1 MQTKLDEAKAELLE
15 NAARVAE
22 NSPGWKT
29 GGLGGGPREDE
40 TPAGSRGAGSSA
52 AEDVDSPGRATLLA
66 YLQRYYLHTAPEDL
80 AGRDP
85 VDVAGAALSHF
96 RLAGTRPQGT
106 ANVRVYTPTVEENGW
121 TCSHSVVEVVTDDMP
136 FLVDSVTNELT
147 RQGRG
152 IHAVIHPQVAVRRD
166 VTGRLVAVLPEGAAG
181 PEERPHDALTE
192 SWIHVEVDRESDRSD
207 LKQITTDLLRVLSD
221 VRETVEDWE
230 KMRDSALRIAEELPG
245 EPTADDLRD
254 QEVEEARELLRWLAA
269 DHFTFLGYREY
280 RLSDGDSLA
289 AVPGTGLG
297 VLRSDPRHSEDENHP
312 VSPSFSRLPAD
323 ARAKAREHKLLVI
336 TKANSRATVHRPGYL
351 DYVGVKKFDDKGN
364 VVGER
369 RFLGLFS
376 SAAYTESVRR
386 VPVVRRKVAEVL
398 EGAGFSPNSHDG
410 RDLLQILET
419 YPRDELFQTP
429 VDELRSI
436 VTSVLYLQERRRLRL
451 YLRQDEYGRYY
462 SALVYLP
469 RDRYTTGVRLRLV
482 DILKEELGGTSVDF
496 TAWNTESI
504 LSRLHF
510 VVRVP
515 RGTELAKLTDADTD
529 RIEGRLVEAARSWA
543 DAFAEALND
552 ECGEE
557 RAAELLRRYGTAIP
571 EGYKADH
578 SPRAAVAD
586 LVHLEALDKTEKDFS
601 LSLYEPV
608 GAGPGERRFKIY
620 RSGEQVSLSAV
631 LPVLQRLGVEV
642 VDEHPYE
649 LRCSDRTHVWIY
661 DFGLRL
667 PQGGSGSGDYLT
679 EDDRDRFQEAFA
691 AVWTGAAENDGF
703 NALVL
708 RAGLDWRQAMV
719 LRAYAKYLRQSG
731 STFSQDY
738 MEDTLR
744 TNVHTTRL
752 LVSLFEARMSP
763 SRQRA
768 GTELIDGLMEELD
781 GALDQVASL
790 DEDRIL
796 RSFLTLIKA
805 TLRTNYFQSAGEGSI
820 GRGQSAG
827 EGSIGRGQSA
837 GEGSARVHG
846 TDKASARVHGTGEAS
861 ARVHGTGEASAR
873 SHSTD
878 KASARVHGTGEASAR
893 SHGTDK
899 ASARSHSTGEASAR
913 RGQKAPGGEPH
924 RYVSMKFDPQAIP
937 DLPAPRPA
945 YEIWV
950 YSPRVEGVH
959 LRFGKVARGGLRW
972 SDRRED
978 FRTEILGLVKAQ
990 MVKNTVI
997 VPVGAKGGFVAKQLP
1012 DPAADRDAW
1021 LAEGIASYKVFI
1033 SALLDI
1039 TDNMV
1044 AGEVVPPADVVR
1056 HDGDDT
1062 YLVVAADKGTASFSD
1077 IANDVAVAYDFWL
1090 GDAFASGGSAGYDH
1104 KGMGITARGAWESV
1118 KRHFRE
1124 LGHDTQSEDFTVVG
1138 VGDMSGD
1145 VFGNGMLLSEHIR
1158 LVAAFDHRHIFL
1170 DPHPDAATSYAE
1182 RRRLYDV
1189 PRSSWADYDKG
1200 LLSPGGGIHPRTA
1213 KSIPVNAHV
1222 REALGIEPGVT
1233 KLTPADLMKAIL
1245 AAPVDLLWNGG
1256 IGTYVKASTESNA
1269 DVGDKANDAIR
1280 VNGEDLRAKVVGE
1293 GGNLGL
1299 TQLGRIEFA
1308 RRGADGEGGK
1318 VNTDAIDN
1326 SAGVDTSD
1334 HEVNIKIL
1342 LNGLVTEG
1350 DMTVKQRNKLLAAMT
1365 DEIGELVL
1373 RNNYAQNTALG
1384 NAQAQAPSLLHAHQR
1399 FMRRLVRDG
1408 HLNRALEF
1416 LPPERQIRE
1425 LLNSGRGLSQPE
1437 LAVLLAYTKITVAD
1451 ELIHTGLPDDPYL
1464 RKLLLAYFPQQLREQ
1479 FPERI
1484 GSHALRRE
1492 IITTVL
1498 VNDTVNTGGSTFLHR
1513 LREETGASVEEI
1525 VRAQT
1530 ASREIFGLSAV
1541 WDAVEAL
1548 DNRAPAAVQTRIRLH
1563 SRRLVERGTRWL
1575 LGNRPQPLEI
1585 AGTIE
1590 FFAAGVER
1598 VWAQLPTMLRGAE
1611 LEWYQR
1617 ILAEL
1622 TDAGVPEELA
1632 LRVAGFSSAFPTLDI
1647 VAIADRTKQDPLS
1660 VAEVYYDLGDRL
1672 RISRL
1677 MDRIVELPRADRW
1690 QSMARAS
1697 IREDLYAA
1705 HAGLTSDV
1713 LTVGNGNATP
1723 EERFAAWER
1732 KNAAILSRSRATLD
1746 EIQSSDAFDLANLS
1760 VAMRTM
1766 RGLLRTHS

>member
-15 NAARVAE
+15 RAAKVAD
-22 NSPGWKT
+22 NSPG
-29 GGLGGGPREDE
+29 GGVGGP
-40 TPAGSRGAGSSA
+40 GGSSGVRVA
-52 AEDVDSPGRATLLA
+52 GTGDAQERPGQDVLLS
-66 YLQRYYLHTAPEDL
+66 YLQRYYLHTAPEDVT
-80 AGRDP
+80 GRDP
-85 VDVAGAALSHF
+85 VDVFGAASSHY
-96 RLAGTRPQGT
+96 RLAETRPQGT
-106 ANVRVYTPTVEENGW
+106 ANVRVHTPTVEENGW
-121 TCSHSVVEVVTDDMP
+121 TCSHTVVEVVTDDMP
-136 FLVDSVTNELT
+136 FLVDSVTNELS

-152 IHAVIHPQVAVRRD
+152 IHVVIHPQVVVRRD
-166 VTGRLVAVLPEGAAG
+166 VTGKLIEVLTEGDGVAASRKGTKDAKAKL
-181 PEERPHDALTE
+181 PHDALVE
-192 SWIHVEVDRESDRSD
+192 SWIHVEIDRETDRAD
-207 LKQITTDLLRVLSD
+207 LQQIAADLLRVLSD

-230 KMRDSALRIAEELPG
+230 KMRESALRIADDLPG
-245 EPTADDLRD
+245 EPLDGLGDD
-254 QEVEEARELLRWLAA
+254 EVSEARELLRWLAA

-280 RLSDGDSLA
+280 ELKDTDALA

-297 VLRSDPRHSEDENHP
+297 ILRSDPHHSVDEPHP
-312 VSPSFSRLPAD
+312 VSPSFDRLPAD
-323 ARAKAREHKLLVI
+323 ARAKARERKLLVL
-336 TKANSRATVHRPGYL
+336 TKANSRSTVHRPSYL
-351 DYVGVKKFDDKGN
+351 DYVGVKKFDTDGN
-364 VVGER
+364 VIGER

-386 VPVVRRKVAEVL
+386 VPVIRRKVAEVL

-429 VDELRSI
+429 VDQLRSI

-462 SALVYLP
+462 SAIVYLP
-469 RDRYTTGVRLRLV
+469 RDRYTTGVRLRLI

-510 VVRVP
+510 VVRVAP
-515 RGTELAKLTDADTD
+515 GTELPDLTDAEAD
-529 RIEGRLVEAARSWA
+529 RIEARLVEAARSWA
-543 DAFAEALND
+543 DGFQEALGA

-557 RAAELLRRYGTAIP
+557 RAAELLRQYGHSFT

-578 SPRAAVAD
+578 TPRAAVAD
-586 LVHLEALDKTEKDFS
+586 LVHLEALKKDGKDFA

-620 RSGEQVSLSAV
+620 RTGEQVSLSAV
-631 LPVLQRLGVEV
+631 LPALQRLGVEV
-642 VDEHPYE
+642 VDERPYE
-649 LRCSDRTHVWIY
+649 LRCADRTHAWIY
-661 DFGLRL
+661 DFGLRM
-667 PQGGSGSGDYLT
+667 PQASGNGSYLA
-679 EDDRDRFQEAFA
+679 DDARDRFQDAFA

-703 NALVL
+703 NTLVL
-708 RAGLDWRQAMV
+708 GAGLTWRQAVV
-719 LRAYAKYLRQSG
+719 LRAYAKYLRQAG

-738 MEDTLR
+738 MESTLHN
-744 TNVHTTRL
+744 NVHTTRL

-763 SRQRA
+763 ERQNA
-768 GTELIDGLMEELD
+768 GTELTDGLLEELD

-796 RSFLTLIKA
+796 RSFLTVIKA
-805 TLRTNYFQSAGEGSI
+805 TLRTNFFQLDEDGKP
-820 GRGQSAG
+820 
-827 EGSIGRGQSA
+827 
-837 GEGSARVHG
+837 HG
-846 TDKASARVHGTGEAS
+846 
-861 ARVHGTGEASAR
+861 
-873 SHSTD
+873 
-878 KASARVHGTGEASAR
+878 
-893 SHGTDK
+893 
-899 ASARSHSTGEASAR
+899 
-913 RGQKAPGGEPH
+913 
-924 RYVSMKFDPQAIP
+924 YVSMKFDPQSIP

-945 YEIWV
+945 FEIWV

-1012 DPAADRDAW
+1012 DPAVDRDAW
-1021 LAEGIASYKVFI
+1021 MAEGIASYRTFI

-1044 AGEVVPPADVVR
+1044 AGEVVPPKGVVR
-1056 HDGDDT
+1056 HDEDDT

-1077 IANDVAVAYDFWL
+1077 IANEVAVGYGFWL

-1124 LGHDTQSEDFTVVG
+1124 LGHDTQTEDFTVVG

-1170 DPHPDAATSYAE
+1170 DPTPDAATSYAE
-1182 RRRLYDV
+1182 RRRLFEL
-1189 PRSSWADYDKG
+1189 PRSSWADYDKD
-1200 LLSPGGGIHPRTA
+1200 LLSAGGGIHPRSA
-1213 KSIPVNAHV
+1213 KSIPVNAHI

-1233 KLTPADLMKAIL
+1233 KMTPADLMQTIL
-1245 AAPVDLLWNGG
+1245 KAPVDLVWNGG
-1256 IGTYVKASTESNA
+1256 IGTYIKSSAESNA

-1293 GGNLGL
+1293 GGNLGA

-1308 RRGADGEGGK
+1308 RGGGRI
-1318 VNTDAIDN
+1318 NTDAIDN

-1342 LNGLVTEG
+1342 LNGLVRDG
-1350 DMTVKQRNKLLAAMT
+1350 DMTVKQRNKLLADMT
-1365 DEIGELVL
+1365 DEIGRLVL
-1373 RNNYAQNTALG
+1373 RNNYAQNVALANG
-1384 NAQAQAPSLLHAHQR
+1384 TFESASLLHAHQR
-1399 FMRRLVRDG
+1399 FMRRLGRDG
-1408 HLNRALEF
+1408 DLDRGLEF
-1416 LPPERQIRE
+1416 LPNDRQIRE
-1425 LLNSGRGLSQPE
+1425 LLNSGKGLSQPE
-1437 LAVLLAYTKITVAD
+1437 LAVLLAYTKITVAR
-1451 ELIHTGLPDDPYL
+1451 ELIRTSLPDDPRL
-1464 RKLLLAYFPQQLREQ
+1464 QQLLHAYFPAQLREQ
-1479 FPERI
+1479 FPEAVD
-1484 GSHALRRE
+1484 GHALSRE

-1498 VNDTVNTGGSTFLHR
+1498 VNDTVNSGGSTFLHR
-1513 LREETGASVEEI
+1513 LREETGASIEEI
-1525 VRAQT
+1525 VRAQF
-1530 ASREIFGLSAV
+1530 AAREIFGLGQV

-1548 DNRAPAAVQTRIRLH
+1548 DNKVAADVQTRIRLH
-1563 SRRLVERGTRWL
+1563 SRRLVERGSRWL

-1585 AGTIE
+1585 AATVD
-1590 FFAAGVER
+1590 FFKAGVDE
-1598 VWAQLPTMLRGAE
+1598 VWAELPKMLKGAD
-1611 LEWYQR
+1611 LEWYR
-1617 ILAEL
+1617 SILEEL
-1622 TDAGVPEELA
+1622 GEAGVPDELA
-1632 LRVAGFSSAFPTLDI
+1632 QQVAGFSSAFPALDI
-1647 VAIADRTKQDPLS
+1647 VAIADRTGKAPLA
-1660 VAEVYYDLGDRL
+1660 VAEVYYDLADRL
-1672 RISRL
+1672 GITQL
-1677 MDRIVELPRADRW
+1677 MDRIIELPRSDRW

-1705 HAGLTSDV
+1705 HAALTADV
-1713 LTVGNGNATP
+1713 LAAGNGTSTP
-1723 EERFAAWER
+1723 EERFVAWEG
-1732 KNAAILSRSRATLD
+1732 KNAAILTRSRSTLE
-1746 EIQSSDAFDLANLS
+1746 EIRGSDAFDLANLS

-1766 RGLLRTHS
+1766 RTLLRTHA

>member
-15 NAARVAE
+15 RAARVAE
-22 NSPGWKT
+22 NSPVGGHLPT
-29 GGLGGGPREDE
+29 GTTGEG
-40 TPAGSRGAGSSA
+40 TPDR
-52 AEDVDSPGRATLLA
+52 DTVLA
-66 YLQRYYLHTAPEDL
+66 FLQRYYLHTAPEDL
-80 AGRDP
+80 TDRDP
-85 VDVAGAALSHF
+85 VDVFGAAFSHY
-96 RLAGTRPQGT
+96 RLAETRPQGT
-106 ANVRVYTPTVEENGW
+106 ANVRVHTPTVEENGW

-136 FLVDSVTNELT
+136 FLVDSVTNELS

-152 IHAVIHPQVAVRRD
+152 IHVVIHPQFVVRRD
-166 VTGRLVAVLPEGAAG
+166 LTGKLIEVLEARPTSGDL
-181 PEERPHDALTE
+181 PHDAHVE
-192 SWIHVEVDRESDRSD
+192 SWIHVEIDRETDRAD
-207 LKQITTDLLRVLSD
+207 LKQITADLLRVLSD
-221 VRETVEDWE
+221 AREAVEDWE
-230 KMRDSALRIAEELPG
+230 KMRDAALRIAEDLPT

-254 QEVEEARELLRWLAA
+254 QDVEEARELLRWLSD

-280 RLSDGDSLA
+280 ALREDDSLA

-297 VLRSDPRHSEDENHP
+297 ILRSDPQHAGDDSHP
-312 VSPSFSRLPAD
+312 VSPSFERLPAD
-323 ARAKAREHKLLVI
+323 ARAKAREHKLLVL
-336 TKANSRATVHRPGYL
+336 TKANSRSTVHRPSYL
-351 DYVGVKKFDDKGN
+351 DYVGVKKFDEQGN

-386 VPVVRRKVAEVL
+386 VPVVRRKVEEVL
-398 EGAGFSPNSHDG
+398 RGAGFSPSSHDG

-429 VDELRSI
+429 ADELRSI

-469 RDRYTTGVRLRLV
+469 RDRYTTGVRLRII

-515 RGTELAKLTDADTD
+515 QGTELPELSEADKD
-529 RIEGRLVEAARSWA
+529 RIEARLVEAARSWA
-543 DAFAEALND
+543 DGFAEALNA

-557 RAAELLRRYGTAIP
+557 RAAELLRRYGNAFP

-578 SPRAAVAD
+578 TPRAAVAD
-586 LVHLEALDKTEKDFS
+586 LVHLEKLSEGQGDKDAESFA

-620 RSGEQVSLSAV
+620 RKGESVSLSAV

-642 VDEHPYE
+642 TDERPYE
-649 LRCSDRTHVWIY
+649 LRCSDSTIAWVY

-667 PQGGSGSGDYLT
+667 PKSQNGNGDYLG
-679 EDDRDRFQEAFA
+679 DDGRERFQEAFSA
-691 AVWTGAAENDGF
+691 TWTGHAENDGF

-708 RAGLDWRQAMV
+708 SAGLGWRQAMV
-719 LRAYAKYLRQSG
+719 LRAYAKYLRQAG

-744 TNVHTTRL
+744 NNVHTTRL

-763 SRQRA
+763 DRQRA
-768 GTELIDGLMEELD
+768 GMELTDALMEELD
-781 GALDQVASL
+781 AALDQVASL

-796 RSFLTLIKA
+796 RSFLTVIKA
-805 TLRTNYFQSAGEGSI
+805 TLRTNFFQEALG
-820 GRGQSAG
+820 GQ
-827 EGSIGRGQSA
+827 
-837 GEGSARVHG
+837 
-846 TDKASARVHGTGEAS
+846 
-861 ARVHGTGEASAR
+861 
-873 SHSTD
+873 
-878 KASARVHGTGEASAR
+878 
-893 SHGTDK
+893 
-899 ASARSHSTGEASAR
+899 
-913 RGQKAPGGEPH
+913 PH
-924 RYVSMKFDPQAIP
+924 EYVSMKFDPQAIP

-950 YSPRVEGVH
+950 YSPKVEGVH

-1012 DPAADRDAW
+1012 DPSVDRDAW
-1021 LAEGIASYKVFI
+1021 LAEGIRSYRTFI

-1039 TDNMV
+1039 TDNLV

-1056 HDGDDT
+1056 HDEDDT
-1062 YLVVAADKGTASFSD
+1062 YLVVAADKGTATFSD
-1077 IANDVAVAYDFWL
+1077 IANEVAQSYNFWL

-1124 LGHDTQSEDFTVVG
+1124 LGHDTQTEDFTAVG

-1158 LVAAFDHRHIFL
+1158 LVAAFDHRHIFI
-1170 DPHPDAATSYAE
+1170 DPNPVAETSYAE
-1182 RRRLYDV
+1182 RRRLFEL
-1189 PRSSWADYDKG
+1189 PRSSWADYNTE
-1200 LLSPGGGIHPRTA
+1200 LISSGGGIFPRTA
-1213 KSIPVNAHV
+1213 KSIQVNAHI
-1222 REALGIEPGVT
+1222 REALGIETGG
-1233 KLTPADLMKAIL
+1233 KMTPADLMKAIL
-1245 AAPVDLLWNGG
+1245 QAPVDLLWNGG
-1256 IGTYVKASTESNA
+1256 IGTYVKASTETHA

-1280 VNGEDLRAKVVGE
+1280 VDGADLRVKVVGE

-1299 TQLGRIEFA
+1299 TQRGRIEFA
-1308 RRGADGEGGK
+1308 THGGRI
-1318 VNTDAIDN
+1318 NTDAIDN

-1342 LNGLVTEG
+1342 LNAVVTDG
-1350 DMTVKQRNKLLAAMT
+1350 DMTVKQRNRLLAQMT
-1365 DEIGELVL
+1365 DEVGALVL
-1373 RNNYAQNTALG
+1373 RNNYAQNTAIG
-1384 NAQAQAPSLLHAHQR
+1384 NALAQSGSMLHAQQR
-1399 FMRRLVRDG
+1399 FLRHLVREG
-1408 HLNRALEF
+1408 HLDRELEF
-1416 LPPERQIRE
+1416 LPTDRQIRE
-1425 LLNSGRGLSQPE
+1425 RLGSGQGLTGPE
-1437 LAVLLAYTKITVAD
+1437 TAVLLAYTKITVAD
-1451 ELIHTGLPDDPYL
+1451 ELLATSLPDDPYL
-1464 RKLLLAYFPQQLREQ
+1464 QGLLHAYFPTALREQ
-1479 FPERI
+1479 FREQI
-1484 GSHALRRE
+1484 DTHALRRE
-1492 IITTVL
+1492 IVTTVL
-1498 VNDTVNTGGSTFLHR
+1498 VNDTVNTGGTSFLHR
-1513 LREETGASVEEI
+1513 LREETGASLEEI

-1530 ASREIFGLSAV
+1530 AARAIFNSSAV

-1548 DNRAPAAVQTRIRLH
+1548 DNVVDAAVQTRIRLH

-1575 LGNRPQPLEI
+1575 LNNRPQPLELS
-1585 AGTIE
+1585 GTIE
-1590 FFAAGVER
+1590 FFKDRVEQ
-1598 VWAQLPTMLRGAE
+1598 VWAELPKQLRGAD
-1611 LEWYQR
+1611 LEWYQQ
-1617 ILAEL
+1617 IYDEL
-1622 TDAGVPEELA
+1622 TGAGVPDELA
-1632 LRVAGFSSAFPTLDI
+1632 TRVAGFSSAFPTLDI
-1647 VAIADRTKQDPLS
+1647 VAVADRMDKEPMA
-1660 VAEVYYDLGDRL
+1660 VAEVYYDLADRL
-1672 RISRL
+1672 GITQL
-1677 MDRIVELPRADRW
+1677 MDRIIELPRADRW

-1705 HAGLTSDV
+1705 HAALTSDV
-1713 LTVGNGNATP
+1713 LAVGNGTSTP
-1723 EERFAAWER
+1723 EQRFKAWDE
-1732 KNAAILSRSRATLD
+1732 KNAAILGRARTTLE
-1746 EIQSSDAFDLANLS
+1746 EIQGSDSFDLANLS

-1766 RGLLRTHS
+1766 RTLLRTHS